1 MSNILAK
8 IQSQIK
14 APKGQFNAFG
24 KYKYR
29 SCEDIVEA
37 IKPVLAEHG
46 FFLILTDDVVMIGT
60 RFYFKAVATISD
72 GTVFFSA
79 TGWAREEET
88 KKGMDGSQVSGAS
101 SSYAR
106 KYALNGLF
114 AIDDT
119 KDSDAT
125 NTGDKAEQTKQ
136 DVKVNVKPVFDE
148 KHKHFQAAIDK
159 INTGEGTLAGLESK
173 FTISDETRSLIMSK
187 LTV

>member
-46 FFLILTDDVVMIGT
+46 FYLILTDDVVMIGT

-72 GTVFFSA
+72 GTTTFSA

-88 KKGMDGSQVSGAS
+88 KKGIDGSQVSGAS

-125 NTGDKAEQTKQ
+125 NTGDKTEQKQ
-136 DVKVNVKPVFDE
+136 EVKVSTKPIFDVN
-148 KHKHFQAAIDK
+148 HKHFQAAIDK

>member
-1 MSNILAK
+1 MSNILSK

-37 IKPVLAEHG
+37 VKPVLCEHG
-46 FFLILTDDVVMIGT
+46 FYLILTDEVVEIGN
-60 RFYFKAVATISD
+60 RFYFKATATISD
-72 GTVFFSA
+72 GTISFSA
-79 TGWAREEET
+79 IGWAREEES

-119 KDSDAT
+119 HDSDST
-125 NTGDKAEQTKQ
+125 NTHGKEEPKQ
-136 DVKVNVKPVFDE
+136 PKIENTKPVFDQN
-148 KHKHFQAAIDK
+148 HKHFQSAIDK
-159 INTGEGTLAGLESK
+159 INCGEGTLAGLESK
-173 FTISDETRSLIMSK
+173 FQISEETKALILSK

>member
-8 IQSQIK
+8 IQGQIK

-37 IKPVLAEHG
+37 VKPVLAEHG
-46 FFLILTDDVVMIGT
+46 FYLILTDDVVMIGQ

-72 GTVFFSA
+72 GTVSFSA
-79 TGWAREEET
+79 VGWAREEEV

-119 KDSDAT
+119 QDSDAT
-125 NTGDKAEQTKQ
+125 NKGDKVEAKQ
-136 DVKVNVKPVFDE
+136 DIKNVKPVFDE
-148 KHKHFQAAIDK
+148 THKHFQAAIDK

-173 FTISDETRSLIMSK
+173 FQISDETRALIISK

>member
-8 IQSQIK
+8 IQGQIK

-46 FFLILTDDVVMIGT
+46 FYLILTDDVVMIGT

-72 GTVFFSA
+72 GTTTFSA

-125 NTGDKAEQTKQ
+125 NTGDKTEQKQ
-136 DVKVNVKPVFDE
+136 EVKVNVKPVFDE
-148 KHKHFQAAIDK
+148 SHKHWQAAIDK

-173 FTISDETRSLIMSK
+173 FQISDETRTLIMSK